1 MSISAHVKLSGSVGI
16 KRAAQIH
23 SEVCKALGSGK
34 VVTFD
39 FDENTGIDASVLQ
52 LLLAVQREADD
63 RDKDFHLLNV
73 PPAVVKQIENCG
85 AASLLTIH
93 DSASTSTDNA
103 CG

>member
-23 SEVCKALGSGK
+23 SEACKALDGGK

-52 LLLAVQREADD
+52 LLLAVQREADE
-63 RDKDFHLLNV
+63 RDKNFQLLNV
-73 PPAVVKQIENCG
+73 PTALVEQIENCG
-85 AASLLTIH
+85 AASLLTVH
-93 DSASTSTDNA
+93 DSASAPTENV
-103 CG
+103 